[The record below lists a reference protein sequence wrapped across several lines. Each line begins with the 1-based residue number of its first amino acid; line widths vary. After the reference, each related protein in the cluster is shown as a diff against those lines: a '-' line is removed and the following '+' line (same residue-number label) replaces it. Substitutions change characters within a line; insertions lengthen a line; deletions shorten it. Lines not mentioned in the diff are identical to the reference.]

1 MKIKGI
7 DRVDLPIIFVVGKEG
22 HGLVEDGQSWV
33 PLLWD
38 QMNTHFEELVDLLA
52 GQEMKDLQLWG
63 LMSDAEHWLE
73 PWQNEGRYLAG
84 VQVPEKAQA
93 PEGWVRWEIP
103 PMSYLTVKASAEKIE
118 EATNLMLGEIFP
130 MENLKL
136 AGAIHEHY
144 LPHFAEGEVE
154 LYFPFKTKEKK

>member
-1 MKIKGI
+1 MEIQGVN
-7 DRVDLPIIFVVGKEG
+7 RVDLPRLFVIGKEG
-22 HGLVEDGQSWV
+22 SGLAEDGPSWV

-38 QMNTHFEELVDLLA
+38 QLNEHFGELVNLLA

-63 LMSDAEHWLE
+63 LMSDKEQWLE
-73 PWQNEGRYLAG
+73 PWQKEGRYLAG
-84 VQVPEKAQA
+84 VQAPVEAKV
-93 PEGWVRWEIP
+93 PEGWTRWEVP
-103 PMSYLTVKASAEKIE
+103 PMSYLTVMASAEKIE

-130 MENLKL
+130 LEKFKL

-154 LYFPFKTKEKK
+154 LYFPFEAE

>member
-7 DRVDLPIIFVVGKEG
+7 DRVDLPTLFVIGKEG
-22 HGLVEDGQSWV
+22 RGQAEEGPSWV

-38 QMNTHFEELVDLLA
+38 QLNAHFEELVECLA
-52 GQEMKDLQLWG
+52 GQDIKELHLWG
-63 LMSDAEHWLE
+63 LMSDGDHWLE
-73 PWQNEGRYLAG
+73 PWQQEGRYLAG
-84 VQVPEKAQA
+84 VQVPEDTQV
-93 PEGWVRWEIP
+93 PEGWVGWKLP

-130 MENLKL
+130 LEKLEL

-154 LYFPFKTKEKK
+154 LYFPFKTQ